1 MKAMT
6 RDTQIIIDAL
16 ESADD
21 QLRMLSTVLE
31 LTANG
36 AEGLGGGDIIKD
48 ICGVTRESLANIRA
62 TLDEASSA
70 MTLGMNASA

>member
-1 MKAMT
+1 MAGRT
-6 RDTQIIIDAL
+6 RSIVDAL

-21 QLRMLSTVLE
+21 QLRMLGSVLA
-31 LTANG
+31 LTAAG
-36 AEGLGGGDIIKD
+36 SEGLANADVIQD

-70 MTLGMNASA
+70 LTLEMSASA

>member
-1 MKAMT
+1 MK
-6 RDTQIIIDAL
+6 RDTQTIIDAL

-48 ICGVTRESLANIRA
+48 ICGVTRESLSNIRA
-62 TLDEASSA
+62 TLDEASGALMPEMS
-70 MTLGMNASA
+70 ASA